1 MGITKDF
8 MFLEQELEQITENC
22 EGLRG
27 GVESEFES
35 DLTVMS
41 LKSLLERFR
50 LERVNFE
57 EGTYEKLLFTMFG
70 RILDSQ
76 TDESRLDEMHSV
88 MNEWLDSQ
96 PEEEWD
102 DHEDLIEGEGWDDEE
117 EDLEEEDDYEQDDDH
132 D

>member
-1 MGITKDF
+1 
-8 MFLEQELEQITENC
+8 
-22 EGLRG
+22 
-27 GVESEFES
+27 
-35 DLTVMS
+35 MS